1 MLGTIIGD
9 IAGSSYEVDEI
20 NSLRKKEINYSNR
33 IKILDRNVP
42 LFNNNSSYTD
52 DTILTCAVANSVM
65 TDKDYYKNLKEFGLR
80 ELSYGLDRYGRNR
93 FGSGFCDW
101 LNGDYIG
108 ESYGNGCAMRISP
121 IANYYDDL
129 DKISYETKQATY
141 PTHNNKEAYD
151 MSILVSVAIYLV
163 KLKAN
168 KNYIKH
174 ILETYYKC
182 NLNFNLEDLQRNYK
196 FTSRASD
203 SVPQAI
209 FCFLVSNDFE
219 DAIRKAISIGGDS
232 DTIASIT
239 GAIAEVYYG
248 IDKKLIEKVEK
259 FLPEYIINI
268 TNNFYNLIGK
278 EKPFKN
284 EIKDFFKSVGLYNEE
299 FFDYMKGKV
308 TIIPSGSSLEWA
320 SCFPKIENEI
330 LKDIHI
336 IVPKIKTEKD
346 LLVNIH
352 EYTHA
357 RELYDELGSI
367 YEDRVE
373 ERENKA
379 KEMENVYI
387 KRKSVK
393 K

>member
-1 MLGTIIGD
+1 M
-9 IAGSSYEVDEI
+9 
-20 NSLRKKEINYSNR
+20 
-33 IKILDRNVP
+33 
-42 LFNNNSSYTD
+42 
-52 DTILTCAVANSVM
+52 
-65 TDKDYYKNLKEFGLR
+65 
-80 ELSYGLDRYGRNR
+80 
-93 FGSGFCDW
+93 
-101 LNGDYIG
+101 
-108 ESYGNGCAMRISP
+108 
-121 IANYYDDL
+121 
-129 DKISYETKQATY
+129 
-141 PTHNNKEAYD
+141 
-151 MSILVSVAIYLV
+151 
-163 KLKAN
+163 
-168 KNYIKH
+168 
-174 ILETYYKC
+174 
-182 NLNFNLEDLQRNYK
+182 
-196 FTSRASD
+196 
-203 SVPQAI
+203 
-209 FCFLVSNDFE
+209 
-219 DAIRKAISIGGDS
+219 
-232 DTIASIT
+232 
-239 GAIAEVYYG
+239 
-248 IDKKLIEKVEK
+248 
-259 FLPEYIINI
+259 PEYIINI